1 MTTRL
6 TDVVVVGDGPAG
18 SALAHGCARRG
29 VDTVLVGRGQ
39 PWAATY
45 GCWVDDLEPAGDDL
59 GRVADLFA
67 VTMSDL
73 AVVTDRRQ
81 ILARSYGVLDNEAV
95 RHRFLEG
102 LDHHRERV
110 ERVGAIGGGQQVELG
125 DGSTIRCRLVID
137 ATGWPSGLVPPG
149 RVEVPAWQTAIGV
162 VLPEPPS
169 GDLGTPTLMDFRP
182 VRADEALREST
193 IGPAGV
199 ATFAYSIPVRDGWLV
214 EETVLAARPTV
225 EPISLLARLAARL
238 GRHPDTLLGAAVRSE
253 YVRIPMGTP
262 IATLTP
268 TSTGGTSTGGQA
280 AAAVP
285 FGAAAGYIHPATG
298 YSVGASLRAV
308 PRVADAIATAIDD
321 ARHAGSEAA
330 VDRDAVWDAVWPMAM
345 RRTRVFHDMGLSM
358 LLRLDAAGQS
368 EFFSTFF
375 DLPTDRWSEFLRIDA
390 PPSDIA
396 AVMAEVF
403 RTSSWSLRRRLAG
416 GNPAALARLLRP

>member
-1 MTTRL
+1 MTTKHI
-6 TDVVVVGDGPAG
+6 DVVVVGDGPAG

-29 VDTVLVGRGQ
+29 VDTALIGSGQ
-39 PWAATY
+39 PWTATY
-45 GCWVDDLEPAGDDL
+45 GCWVDELEPAAADFGP
-59 GRVADLFA
+59 VADLFA

-81 ILARSYGVLDNEAV
+81 ILSRTYGVLDNETV
-95 RHRFLEG
+95 RHRFLSG
-102 LDHHRERV
+102 VDLRQTRV
-110 ERVGAIGGGQQVELG
+110 ERVDAAAGGHQVELG

-137 ATGWPSGLVPPG
+137 ATGWPSGLAPSG
-149 RVEVPAWQTAIGV
+149 RIEVPAWQTGIGV
-162 VLPEPPS
+162 VLPEPPP

-182 VRADEALREST
+182 VRAGATREST
-193 IGPAGV
+193 IGPGGV

-214 EETVLAARPTV
+214 EETVLVGRPAV

-262 IATLTP
+262 IATLAA
-268 TSTGGTSTGGQA
+268 GQVE
-280 AAAVP
+280 AVP
-285 FGAAAGYIHPATG
+285 FGAAAGYIHPVTG

-308 PRVADAIATAIDD
+308 PRVADAIAAALGD
-321 ARHAGSEAA
+321 AAGPEEA
-330 VDRDAVWDAVWPMAM
+330 VDRDAVWEAVWPTAM

-358 LLRLDAAGQS
+358 LLRLDAAGES
-368 EFFSTFF
+368 EFFSTFY

-390 PPSDIA
+390 SPTDTAS
-396 AVMAEVF
+396 VMAEVF
-403 RTSSWSLRRRLAG
+403 RTSSWSLRRRLAS

>member
-1 MTTRL
+1 MTTTH

-29 VDTVLVGRGQ
+29 VDTVLVGMDQ
-39 PWAATY
+39 PWTATY
-45 GCWVDDLEPAGDDL
+45 GCWIDDLEPAAGDL
-59 GRVADLFA
+59 GPAAELFA
-67 VTMSDL
+67 VTVSDP

-81 ILARSYGVLDNEAV
+81 ILSRTYGVLDNEAV
-95 RHRFLEG
+95 RHRFFADLE
-102 LDHHRERV
+102 HHRSRV
-110 ERVGAIGGGQQVELG
+110 ERVDASGGGHQVELG

-137 ATGWPSGLVPPG
+137 ATGWPSGLLPPG
-149 RVEVPAWQTAIGV
+149 RIEVPAWQTAIGV
-162 VLPEPPS
+162 VLPEPPPR
-169 GDLGTPTLMDFRP
+169 DLGTPTLMDFRP
-182 VRADEALREST
+182 VRVGAATREST

-199 ATFAYSIPVRDGWLV
+199 ATFAYSIPVHDGWLV
-214 EETVLAARPTV
+214 EETVLAARSAV

-262 IATLTP
+262 IATSP
-268 TSTGGTSTGGQA
+268 ATSPARQP
-280 AAAVP
+280 VP

-308 PRVADAIATAIDD
+308 PRVADAIAAAIGD
-321 ARHAGSEAA
+321 ARQAGPDEG
-330 VDRDAVWDAVWPMAM
+330 VDRAAVWDAVWPTAM
-345 RRTRVFHDMGLSM
+345 RRTRVFHDMGLNM
-358 LLRLDAAGQS
+358 LLRLDATGQS

-375 DLPTDRWSEFLRIDA
+375 GLPTDRWSEFLRIDA
-390 PPSDIA
+390 TPSDTA
-396 AVMAEVF
+396 SVMAEVF

>member
-1 MTTRL
+1 M
-6 TDVVVVGDGPAG
+6 PSAG
-18 SALAHGCARRG
+18 STPCSSEL
-29 VDTVLVGRGQ
+29 GQ
-39 PWAATY
+39 PWTATY
-45 GCWVDDLEPAGDDL
+45 GCWIDDLEPAAGDL

-67 VTMSDL
+67 VTVSDP

-81 ILARSYGVLDNEAV
+81 TLSRTYGVLDNEAV
-95 RHRFLEG
+95 RHRFLAG
-102 LDHHRERV
+102 LEHHRSRV
-110 ERVGAIGGGQQVELG
+110 ERVDAAGGGHRVELG

-149 RVEVPAWQTAIGV
+149 RIVVPAWQTAIGV
-162 VLPEPPS
+162 VLPEPPP

-182 VRADEALREST
+182 VRAGAATREST
-193 IGPAGV
+193 IGPVGV
-199 ATFAYSIPVRDGWLV
+199 ATFAYSIPVHDGWLV
-214 EETVLAARPTV
+214 EETVLAARPAV

-262 IATLTP
+262 IATLPP
-268 TSTGGTSTGGQA
+268 TSPGGEA
-280 AAAVP
+280 APVP

-308 PRVADAIATAIDD
+308 PRVADAIAAAIGD
-321 ARHAGSEAA
+321 ARQGGSGAA
-330 VDRDAVWDAVWPMAM
+330 VDRDAVWDAVWPTAM

-368 EFFSTFF
+368 EFFTTFF
-375 DLPTDRWSEFLRIDA
+375 GLPTDRWSEFLRIDA
-390 PPSDIA
+390 TPSDTA